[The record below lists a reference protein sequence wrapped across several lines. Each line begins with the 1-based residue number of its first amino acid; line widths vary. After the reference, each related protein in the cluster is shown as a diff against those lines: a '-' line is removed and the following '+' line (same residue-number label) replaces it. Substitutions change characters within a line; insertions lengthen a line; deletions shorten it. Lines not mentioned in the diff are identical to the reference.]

1 MVKLKSKAKK
11 KSKKGAKTSDAPALS
26 LKEQLAIK
34 RQAQKERQAV
44 IQFVMTAAFIGGI
57 LGLIIGLVIE
67 PKIGV
72 ILGAGISSIAICY
85 KYPRAGLW
93 FFFIYMPFAGTITY
107 GIGGGNSLLQ
117 LAKDAFYFP
126 ALFGLVQECRSK
138 KQPIL
143 VAKSLLPTL
152 SIILGLSL
160 ITLFLANATLDFLP
174 ACDSLG
180 GAKGIPCKKGSPF
193 FQGVL
198 GLKVLLGYV
207 PLIFC
212 GYYLIEDKKKLLWL
226 GRLCVVI
233 AIICCS
239 INIVQY
245 WMLDTGICPGT
256 RGATGDNLFKASIE
270 ARCLAG
276 GSVLFSPSQG
286 QIRLPGTFVSPWH
299 WAWFLISNSALT
311 FAVAFSDTSPL
322 WRMGGLAGMAL
333 VFVSSVISGQRIA
346 LALVPV
352 VTVTLLFLTGQVAN
366 LKRFIP
372 IGVGLGLILS
382 IAMITNPDLVNE
394 RVESFQSRAEASPPQ
409 AFIEEQ
415 FHWAF
420 RQKPGLFGRGL
431 GKATNST
438 RILGPTKLVE
448 TFHPK
453 LIYEIG
459 ILGALGFVVFTTS
472 ITINAFKE
480 FRSAT
485 EKSIRSFGSS
495 FWVFI
500 LIISF
505 FPYWYPLDTDPVAVY
520 YWFFAGVIFRL
531 PEIDKQE
538 QEKRLLA
545 EEQDPQS
552 NKNKK
557 RGKKSTSRSSRTS
570 KTSRA
575 AKSRNRKVA
584 RTTR

>member
-11 KSKKGAKTSDAPALS
+11 KSKKGDSSSDAPALS

-57 LGLIIGLVIE
+57 LGLIIGLVVE

-72 ILGAGISSIAICY
+72 ILGAGISSILICN
-85 KYPRAGLW
+85 KYPKAGIW

-126 ALFGLVQECRSK
+126 ALFGLIQQCRSK

-160 ITLFLANATLDFLP
+160 VTLFLVNAPLEFLSCQD
-174 ACDSLG
+174 A
-180 GAKGIPCKKGSPF
+180 GIRCKPGTPFFPF

-207 PLIFC
+207 PLILC
-212 GYYLIEDKKKLLWL
+212 GYYLIDDKKKLLWL
-226 GRLCVVI
+226 GRLCLII

-245 WMLDTGICPGT
+245 WMLDTGICQGT

-276 GSVLFSPSQG
+276 GAVLFSPSQG

-311 FAVAFSDTSPL
+311 FAAAFSDTSPL

-352 VTVTLLFLTGQVAN
+352 VTVTLLFLTGQVTN
-366 LKRFIP
+366 LKRFLP
-372 IGVGLGLILS
+372 IGVGLGVILT
-382 IAMITNPDLVNE
+382 IAVTTNPELVSE
-394 RVESFQSRAEASPPQ
+394 RIESFQGRAEASPPQ

-415 FHWAF
+415 FKWAF
-420 RQKPGLFGRGL
+420 HQKPGLIGKGL
-431 GKATNST
+431 GRATNST

-459 ILGALGFVVFTTS
+459 PVGALAFVAFTTS
-472 ITINAFKE
+472 ITINTFKQ
-480 FRSAT
+480 FRSTT

-520 YWFFAGVIFRL
+520 YWFFTGVIFKL

-538 QEKRLLA
+538 QEKLLLA
-545 EEQDPQS
+545 EEQDPQA
-552 NKNKK
+552 NKKKK
-557 RGKKSTSRSSRTS
+557 RGRKSTSRNQGSSRTS
-570 KTSRA
+570 RT
-575 AKSRNRKVA
+575 AKSRNRRVA
-584 RTTR
+584 RTAR